1 MSLPSEKRKRV
12 TMNCLSLDHR
22 RADASLREKFAF
34 SQRVRAELCA
44 RFQKYGGCVPIV
56 TCNRTEVYFSC
67 EQAVAEEF
75 LYHFSGVRTTRF
87 AFYAG
92 DFCLNH
98 LFELTAGLCSM
109 VVGEDEI
116 LGQVKSCYEFAR
128 SLSATQGLDAPFQA
142 ALACGKRVRA
152 ETGISS
158 LACSVATLAAN
169 AVFSF
174 CEGKKRVLVVGAS
187 GKIGGSVLK
196 NLAASEE
203 VSLVATTR
211 SHEFS
216 AQAQGA
222 ESVPYEQRY
231 LYLDEADCV
240 VCATASPHVVF
251 SAERVRTALRTR
263 KKRLFIDLALP
274 QDIDPAVGGIPDC
287 SLADIDSFREA
298 AQENN
303 RKKVL
308 AAAQAE
314 RIVRECV
321 AEYFADEAARR
332 HAEVLGALPEKE
344 RGALYALRKAD
355 PARFAEEAARLA
367 EIKK

>member
-1 MSLPSEKRKRV
+1 
-12 TMNCLSLDHR
+12 MNCLSLDHH

-44 RFQKYGGCVPIV
+44 RMKEVGGCVPIV

-67 EQAVAEEF
+67 EQPVAEEF
-75 LYHFSGVRTTRF
+75 LYHYSGVRTTKF

-116 LGQVKSCYEFAR
+116 LGQVKGGYEFAR

-169 AVFSF
+169 EVFSF
-174 CEGKKRVLVVGAS
+174 REGKKRVLVVGAS

-203 VSLVATTR
+203 VSLVATART
-211 SHEFS
+211 HEFS
-216 AQAQGA
+216 AQATGA
-222 ESVPYEQRY
+222 KSVPYEERY
-231 LYLDEADCV
+231 LYLDEADCI
-240 VCATASPHVVF
+240 VCATSSPHVVF

-263 KKRLFIDLALP
+263 KERLFIDLALP
-274 QDIDPAVGGIPDC
+274 QDIDPAVGSLPDC
-287 SLADIDSFREA
+287 RLKNIDSFRAA

-303 RKKVL
+303 RKKIL

-314 RIVRECV
+314 QIVRECV
-321 AEYFADEAARR
+321 AEYFADEAARTY
-332 HAEVLGALPEKE
+332 ADLLGGLPQARRK
-344 RGALYALRKAD
+344 ALYALRKEQ
-355 PARFAEEAARLA
+355 PARFAEAVRELA
-367 EIKK
+367 EAKQ